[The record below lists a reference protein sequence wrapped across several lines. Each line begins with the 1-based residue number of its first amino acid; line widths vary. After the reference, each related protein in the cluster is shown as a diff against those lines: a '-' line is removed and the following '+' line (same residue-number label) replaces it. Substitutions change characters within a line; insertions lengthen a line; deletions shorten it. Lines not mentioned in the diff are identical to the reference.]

1 MTGQHPRKDYWRI
14 RNLKFVTG
22 WLHCVHPFTMSY
34 LQYRCSCQP
43 NQGLLFFLG
52 FRDRACSTAA
62 SPPAE
67 VRCRSRIKIRACWE
81 SDLAP
86 VSASPGGD
94 ATALVLWFHRPP
106 AIRVE
111 YVQLRQH
118 APPRWRRPRRCGPR
132 SRNTSRTIRAPAA
145 STWRPRRRGRR
156 QRCRR
161 AVQSGPWG
169 GRYFI
174 YRPGIMG
181 ERLME

>member
-1 MTGQHPRKDYWRI
+1 MTGQHPRKDCWRI

-43 NQGLLFFLG
+43 DQGLLFFLG

-94 ATALVLWFHRPP
+94 AAALVLWFHRTRPSGWSTCSSGSTRRRDGVDHAGADREAGTRRELFERQPP
-106 AIRVE
+106 ALGGLGGVAAANCAAVPSSRGLGVVGISST
-111 YVQLRQH
+111 VQ
-118 APPRWRRPRRCGPR
+118 G
-132 SRNTSRTIRAPAA
+132 
-145 STWRPRRRGRR
+145 
-156 QRCRR
+156 
-161 AVQSGPWG
+161 
-169 GRYFI
+169 
-174 YRPGIMG
+174 
-181 ERLME
+181 